1 MDHELDALT
10 GASETAKG
18 PPSQMLAAKW
28 LLEHAYTKYPP
39 PSFTKRRAAEEVIRA
54 RELRFRDAAMN
65 ALKLVQARYAPEKN
79 SVAEFGA
86 EWAVIAEEISKH
98 AFSLCAGIS
107 RGTQQELPP
116 LASTGVFA
124 RQKSDNDDD
133 LGFTLS
139 SEMDHDDVEDAD

>member
-1 MDHELDALT
+1 MDAELDALT

-39 PSFTKRRAAEEVIRA
+39 QSFTKRRAAEEVIRA
-54 RELRFRDAAMN
+54 RELRFRDAAMQ

-107 RGTQQELPP
+107 RGAQQEAPP
-116 LASTGVFA
+116 RSSGVFA
-124 RQKSDNDDD
+124 RQRSDDDDD